1 MKQVF
6 SDMYCWSVFNEDRQ
20 IDFNGHLWVREEG
33 NVLFDPVPMIE
44 SDLAQLDRLGGAAW
58 IVLTNRDHEREAA
71 AFRERTGARVI
82 AHEADA
88 GSLGVSVDRAVGEG
102 EILPGLQAVPLEH
115 GKSPGEI
122 ALHWPERE
130 AVLASDLVV
139 GAPVGRLSLLADEK
153 LEDAPAAALECRKL
167 LALEFDAILVGD
179 GHSLVTGAR
188 EQLLRCLE
196 ARTDIHINHIH
207 ADDLPWRPGL
217 DREGYRWDTKELD
230 RLVGA
235 RRLGYELVRLPPGQ
249 STWPFHLHHVG
260 EEMFVVLEGECTL
273 RSDRGSWTVR
283 AGSCIACPRG
293 ASGTHKF
300 TNESTADCVLLA
312 LGENLQ
318 HDVYEYP
325 DSDKVGVAATDRFY
339 RRGDSVAYWQGE
351 AE

>member
-6 SDMYCWSVFNEDRQ
+6 PDVYCWSVFNEDRQ

-58 IVLTNRDHEREAA
+58 IVVTNRDHEREAG

-88 GSLGVSVDRAVGEG
+88 ASLAASVDRPVREG
-102 EILPGLQAVPLEH
+102 EILPGLWAVRLEH

-130 AVLASDLVV
+130 VVLAGDLVV
-139 GAPVGRLSLLADEK
+139 GAPMGRLSLLGDEK
-153 LEDAPAAALECRKL
+153 LDDAPAAARECRKL
-167 LALEFDAILVGD
+167 LALDFDAMLVGD

-196 ARTDIHINHIH
+196 GRTDIHINHIH
-207 ADDLPWRPGL
+207 ADEVPWVPYF
-217 DREGYRWDTKELD
+217 DREGYRWDSKDLD
-230 RLVGA
+230 ALVGA
-235 RRLGYELVRLPPGQ
+235 RRLGYQMIRLPPGQ
-249 STWPFHLHHVG
+249 STYPFHLHHFG
-260 EEMFVVLEGECTL
+260 EELFVVLEGECTL

-283 AGSCIACPRG
+283 AGCYIACPPG
-293 ASGTHKF
+293 PSGTHKF
-300 TNESTADCVLLA
+300 TNESSGDCVLLA
-312 LGENLQ
+312 VGEQLA
-318 HDVYEYP
+318 HDVCEYP
-325 DSDKVGVAATDRFY
+325 DSDKVGLRAGRF
-339 RRGDSVAYWQGE
+339 RKGDAVAYWDGE
-351 AE
+351 

>member
-1 MKQVF
+1 MKQVY

-58 IVLTNRDHEREAA
+58 IVVTNRDHEREAG

-88 GSLGVSVDRAVGEG
+88 DTLSASVDRAVGEG
-102 EILPGLQAVPLEH
+102 EILPGLQAVHLEH

-122 ALHWPERE
+122 ALYWPERE
-130 AVLASDLVV
+130 VVLAGDLVV

-153 LEDAPAAALECRKL
+153 LDDAPEAALECRKL
-167 LALEFDAILVGD
+167 LALRFDAILVGD

-207 ADDLPWRPGL
+207 ADDLPWAPYF
-217 DREGYRWDTKELD
+217 DREGYRWYSKDLD
-230 RLVGA
+230 PLVGA
-235 RRLGYELVRLPPGQ
+235 RRLGYQMIRLPPGQ
-249 STWPFHLHHVG
+249 STYPFHLHQFG
-260 EEMFVVLEGECTL
+260 EELFVVLQGECTL
-273 RSDRGSWTVR
+273 RSDRGSWPVR
-283 AGSCIACPRG
+283 AGTSIACPPGPGG
-293 ASGTHKF
+293 AHKF
-300 TNESTADCVLLA
+300 TNESAVDCVLLA
-312 LGENLQ
+312 VGEHID
-318 HDVYEYP
+318 HDVCEYP
-325 DSDKVGVAATDRFY
+325 DSGKVGLRAGRF
-339 RRGDSVAYWQGE
+339 RKGDAVGYWEGE
-351 AE
+351 

>member
-6 SDMYCWSVFNEDRQ
+6 PDMYCWSVFNEDRQ

-58 IVLTNRDHEREAA
+58 IVVTNRDHEREAG

-88 GSLGVSVDRAVGEG
+88 GTLAASVDCAVRAG
-102 EILPGLQAVPLEH
+102 EILPGLRAVHLEH

-130 AVLASDLVV
+130 VVLAGDLVV

-153 LEDAPAAALECRKL
+153 LDDAPAAALECRKL

-207 ADDLPWRPGL
+207 SDDVPWMPYL
-217 DREGYRWDTKELD
+217 DREGYRWESKDLD
-230 RLVGA
+230 PLVGG
-235 RRLGYELVRLPPGQ
+235 RRLGYELVRLPPGE
-249 STWPFHLHHVG
+249 STCPYHLHHFS
-260 EEMFVVLEGECTL
+260 EELFVILEGECTM

-283 AGSCIACPRG
+283 AGSYIACPPGPSG
-293 ASGTHKF
+293 AHKF
-300 TNESTADCVLLA
+300 TNENSADCVLLA
-312 LGENLQ
+312 LGERLD
-318 HDVYEYP
+318 HDVCEYP
-325 DSDKVGVAATDRFY
+325 DSDKVGLRAGRF
-339 RRGDSVAYWQGE
+339 RKRDAVEYWDGE
-351 AE
+351 

>member
-1 MKQVF
+1 MKQVYP
-6 SDMYCWSVFNEDRQ
+6 DMYCWSVFNEDRQ

-44 SDLAQLDRLGGAAW
+44 SDLAQLERLGGAAW
-58 IVLTNRDHEREAA
+58 IVLTNRDHEREAG

-82 AHEADA
+82 APEADA
-88 GSLGVSVDRAVGEG
+88 GTLGVSVDRAVGEG
-102 EILPGLQAVPLEH
+102 EILPGLRAVPLEH

-122 ALHWPERE
+122 ALYWPERE
-130 AVLASDLVV
+130 VILAGDLVV

-153 LEDAPAAALECRKL
+153 LDDAPAAALECRKL

-207 ADDLPWRPGL
+207 ADEVPWVPGL
-217 DREGYRWDTKELD
+217 DRNGYRWDTKELD

-249 STWPFHLHHVG
+249 STWPFHLHHFG
-260 EEMFVVLEGECTL
+260 EEMFLVLEGECTL

-283 AGSCIACPRG
+283 AGSCIACPPG
-293 ASGTHKF
+293 PSGTHKF
-300 TNESTADCVLLA
+300 TNESAADCVLLA
-312 LGENLQ
+312 LGENIH

-325 DSDKVGVAATDRFY
+325 DSDKVGIAATDRFY
-339 RRGDSVAYWQGE
+339 RRGDYVGYWEGE
-351 AE
+351 SE

>member
-6 SDMYCWSVFNEDRQ
+6 PDMYCWSVFNEDRQ

-58 IVLTNRDHEREAA
+58 VVVTNRDHEREAG

-88 GSLGVSVDRAVGEG
+88 GTLSASVDRAVGGG
-102 EILPGLQAVPLEH
+102 EILPGLRAVPLEH

-122 ALHWPERE
+122 ALYWPERG
-130 AVLASDLVV
+130 VILAGDLVV

-153 LEDAPAAALECRKL
+153 LDDAPAAALECRKL

-207 ADDLPWRPGL
+207 ADEVPWVRGL
-217 DREGYRWDTKELD
+217 DREGYRWDHKDLD
-230 RLVGA
+230 PLVGA

-249 STWPFHLHHVG
+249 STWPLHLHHFG

-283 AGSCIACPRG
+283 AGSCIACPPG
-293 ASGTHKF
+293 PSGTHKF
-300 TNESTADCVLLA
+300 TNESAADCVLLA
-312 LGENLQ
+312 LGENIH

-339 RRGDSVAYWQGE
+339 RRGDSVGYWEGE

>member
-1 MKQVF
+1 MKQVYP
-6 SDMYCWSVFNEDRQ
+6 DVYCWSVFNEDRQ

-33 NVLFDPVPMIE
+33 NVLFDPVPMIK

-58 IVLTNRDHEREAA
+58 IVLTNRDHEREAG

-82 AHEADA
+82 APEADA
-88 GSLGVSVDRAVGEG
+88 GTLGVSVDRAVGEG
-102 EILPGLQAVPLEH
+102 EILPGLRAVPLEH

-122 ALHWPERE
+122 ALYWPERE
-130 AVLASDLVV
+130 VILAGDLVV

-153 LEDAPAAALECRKL
+153 LDDAPAAALECRKL

-207 ADDLPWRPGL
+207 ADEVPWVPGL
-217 DREGYRWDTKELD
+217 DRNGDRWDTKELD

-249 STWPFHLHHVG
+249 STWPFHLHHFG
-260 EEMFVVLEGECTL
+260 EEMFLVLEGECTL

-283 AGSCIACPRG
+283 AGSCIACPPG
-293 ASGTHKF
+293 PSGTHKF
-300 TNESTADCVLLA
+300 TNESAADCVLLA
-312 LGENLQ
+312 LGENIH

-325 DSDKVGVAATDRFY
+325 DSDKVGIAATDRFY
-339 RRGDSVAYWQGE
+339 RRGDYVGYWEGE
-351 AE
+351 SE